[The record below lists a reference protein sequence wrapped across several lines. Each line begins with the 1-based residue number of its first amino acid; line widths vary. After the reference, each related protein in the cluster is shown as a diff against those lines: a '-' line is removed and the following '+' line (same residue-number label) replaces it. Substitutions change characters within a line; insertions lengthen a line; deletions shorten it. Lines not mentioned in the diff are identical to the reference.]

1 MVSRVAVPGEKRNAE
16 KAWQVWR
23 YFNPNQA
30 EDPHTT
36 ALALY
41 DRGYRDCVADMVDFA
56 GLQTAIERLAD
67 LLEAGQLERAAVRQ
81 VSEDL
86 EQGYA
91 WAMSNAN
98 AEEHAIRAA
107 DNDLEELPF

>member
-1 MVSRVAVPGEKRNAE
+1 MSTTPLGVAVPGAKRNAE

-56 GLQTAIERLAD
+56 GLQTAIERLSD
-67 LLEAGQLERAAVRQ
+67 LLEAGQLERDAVHQ
-81 VSEDL
+81 IGDELDWS
-86 EQGYA
+86 
-91 WAMSNAN
+91 MSNLVAD
-98 AEEHAIRAA
+98 ERAIR
-107 DNDLEELPF
+107 DDEEAT